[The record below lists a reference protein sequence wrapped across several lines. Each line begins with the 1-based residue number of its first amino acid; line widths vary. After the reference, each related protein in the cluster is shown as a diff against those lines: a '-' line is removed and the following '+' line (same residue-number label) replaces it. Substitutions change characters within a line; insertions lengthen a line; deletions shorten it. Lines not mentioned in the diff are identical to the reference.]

1 MHFLLQKFLE
11 LEDDKTR
18 QSVNAEERKKER
30 EREKEREGER
40 KRGRKKEREKE
51 IFVVAQK
58 NGKFKFDCQNF
69 LNFTL
74 IGLKR
79 RGKQDELWRTD

>member
-30 EREKEREGER
+30 GRKKEREKEREGER
-40 KRGRKKEREKE
+40 KRERKKYSSS
-51 IFVVAQK
+51 
-58 NGKFKFDCQNF
+58 
-69 LNFTL
+69 
-74 IGLKR
+74 LKR
-79 RGKQDELWRTD
+79 TENSNLTVKIF

>member
-40 KRGRKKEREKE
+40 KRERKKYSSS
-51 IFVVAQK
+51 
-58 NGKFKFDCQNF
+58 
-69 LNFTL
+69 
-74 IGLKR
+74 LKR
-79 RGKQDELWRTD
+79 TENSNLTVKIF

>member
-30 EREKEREGER
+30 
-40 KRGRKKEREKE
+40 GRKKEREKE
-51 IFVVAQK
+51 RERERNI
-58 NGKFKFDCQNF
+58 
-69 LNFTL
+69 
-74 IGLKR
+74 R
-79 RGKQDELWRTD
+79 RRSKERKIQI